1 MDEECQS
8 RLQGGECYSK
18 LLINLEGRIVSFFP
32 ERRYRLVGEVIS
44 FINFKEVK
52 GTNRLRDAPLSF
64 FPFAR
69 QGKGYSKILEII
81 KRYVYSFFSREY
93 ESAHRRSNWLRISN
107 NKLYSLFEW
116 GIFGIIFEIIR
127 FFSSYRLKLK

>member
-8 RLQGGECYSK
+8 RLQGGESYSK
-18 LLINLEGRIVSFFP
+18 LLINLEGRIDSFFP

-52 GTNRLRDAPLSF
+52 GTNRLRDAPLFF

-81 KRYVYSFFSREY
+81 KRYIYSFFSREY

-107 NKLYSLFEW
+107 NKLYSLFEQ
-116 GIFGIIFEIIR
+116 FLE
-127 FFSSYRLKLK
+127 

>member
-1 MDEECQS
+1 MLFKIVDQS
-8 RLQGGECYSK
+8 RGED
-18 LLINLEGRIVSFFP
+18 RIVSFFP

-69 QGKGYSKILEII
+69 QGKEYSKILEII

-127 FFSSYRLKLK
+127 FFSSNRLKLK